1 MSPRD
6 SADPSTSGGGGGG
19 GQIVVTADVNVD
31 PATYEDLTNDVESKS
46 FVLIDGNVFVIRDS
60 AAADMASSD
69 DRTSSPISQQ
79 PMPSSIE
86 NTAANLQIDDNDDAA
101 LSKTTATVAAIAV
114 AAATAAAFPNIEN
127 NQGIDLTSVEATVS
141 PSSSSSV
148 PINADD
154 KSVAV
159 SFNASGLQQAQAAE
173 KSAAD
178 SSAKDFRRK
187 SYPPV
192 GVSTT
197 DGVSG
202 GTEASVTTKTAAGTP
217 TRTTSKSVCYGAA
230 TKALLSS
237 VPRLKMKETAK
248 LTKRVLEKF
257 EAENSNNVIYR
268 QYRQLL
274 TDDVIAYLNETKAW
288 NFDIIQVEKLTS
300 GR

>member
-6 SADPSTSGGGGGG
+6 SADPSTSGGGGG

-60 AAADMASSD
+60 AAVDMAATSD

-86 NTAANLQIDDNDDAA
+86 NTAANLQIDDNDDDAA

-274 TDDVIAYLNETKAW
+274 TDDVIDLGTRDYSEVK
-288 NFDIIQVEKLTS
+288 
-300 GR
+300 